1 MRIEE
6 ALGRLFDGGNLSQA
20 ETGAVFRQ
28 VMSGEATPAQ
38 IGGLLAALRVK
49 GETAEEVAGAAQT
62 MREFATRVE
71 VDVPNLID
79 TCGTGGSSA

>member
-1 MRIEE
+1 MRIED
-6 ALGRLFDGGNLSQA
+6 ALGRLFDGRSLSQA

-49 GETAEEVAGAAQT
+49 EKPRRKWPAPPGPCA
-62 MREFATRVE
+62 
-71 VDVPNLID
+71 
-79 TCGTGGSSA
+79 SSPPGWRWMSPT